1 MRGDLCY
8 KCLGIIMS
16 RKVDQ
21 ETQISGI
28 TSCQTRVLCEELI
41 ETREL
46 RRRWCG
52 KRWLQSTQ
60 VRFAS
65 VEGPTEE
72 KERIHFA
79 HFIQMLR
86 VYKAIRRDR
95 EIRRETRKA
104 ENAGSDRLHGALK
117 SKSDLCE
124 LDVFHLPELA

>member
-1 MRGDLCY
+1 MFNPPPP
-8 KCLGIIMS
+8 CLS
-16 RKVDQ
+16 QVDQ

-60 VRFAS
+60 LRFAS

-104 ENAGSDRLHGALK
+104 ENAGEGSRWGREGRKGARGK
-117 SKSDLCE
+117 RQTDGRS
-124 LDVFHLPELA
+124 A